1 LNDAKFLNYRQSMIA
16 ACSIIIGINIFEK
29 ENLNISNANFFKNC
43 KTSNGKTELNLEF
56 WNNQYVHN
64 LTGYSLDDL
73 RVCLYDLAMFI
84 SDNLQ
89 PDRLESFDL
98 NSINTTK
105 LYSGYL
111 GINMQQVI
119 LRKVWNLYAA
129 YIKLSRKLKSIRN
142 K

>member
-1 LNDAKFLNYRQSMIA
+1 MIA

-119 LRKVWNLYAA
+119 LRKV
-129 YIKLSRKLKSIRN
+129 
-142 K
+142 